1 MTEELNNNLTNR
13 ENIVGK
19 QSAPTNVDDAEEQAP
34 LEVNSVDQVQTANSQ
49 SEKNTA
55 KSLSDTPFEKP
66 KKLADIV
73 PTSVVWISGMIGN
86 HQVDCAGPIEL
97 PFKLDK
103 PEWPYT
109 TVAPNPSYTN
119 QIFNYDCGNWVPTDA
134 KTQGQQ
140 LTDLLKQVGDLQKN
154 SENHDK
160 SATQSQKMSVQLTQ
174 NMMQLGSK
182 MDVIENKLDN
192 LLNSKDSDK

>member
-1 MTEELNNNLTNR
+1 MTEELNSNLTNR
-13 ENIVGK
+13 ENK
-19 QSAPTNVDDAEEQAP
+19 QSAQTNVDDAEEQAP
-34 LEVNSVDQVQTANSQ
+34 SEVNSVDQVQTANSQ

-140 LTDLLKQVGDLQKN
+140 LTDLLKQVGDLQKK

>member
-1 MTEELNNNLTNR
+1 MTEELNSNLTNR
-13 ENIVGK
+13 ENK
-19 QSAPTNVDDAEEQAP
+19 QSAQTNVDDIEERA
-34 LEVNSVDQVQTANSQ
+34 SSDTSAVDQAQTANSQ
-49 SEKNTA
+49 SVKNTA
-55 KSLSDTPFEKP
+55 ESLSDATAEKP

-73 PTSVVWISGMIGN
+73 PTSLVWISGMIGN
-86 HQVDCAGPIEL
+86 RQVDCAGPIEL

-119 QIFNYDCGNWVPTDA
+119 QIFNYDSGNWVPTDA

-140 LTDLLKQVGDLQKN
+140 LADLLKQVSDLQKD

-174 NMMQLGSK
+174 NMMHLGSK
-182 MDVIENKLDN
+182 MDVIEKKLDN

>member
-1 MTEELNNNLTNR
+1 MTEELNSNLTNR
-13 ENIVGK
+13 ENK
-19 QSAPTNVDDAEEQAP
+19 QSAQTNVDDAEEQAP
-34 LEVNSVDQVQTANSQ
+34 SEVNSVDQAQTANSQ
-49 SEKNTA
+49 SVKNTEE
-55 KSLSDTPFEKP
+55 SLSDATVEKP

-73 PTSVVWISGMIGN
+73 PTSLVWISGMIGN
-86 HQVDCAGPIEL
+86 RQVDCAGPIEL

-119 QIFNYDCGNWVPTDA
+119 QIFNYDSGNWVPTDA

-140 LTDLLKQVGDLQKN
+140 LADLLKQVSDLQKD

-160 SATQSQKMSVQLTQ
+160 FATQSQKMSVQLTQ
-174 NMMQLGSK
+174 NMMHLGSK
-182 MDVIENKLDN
+182 MDVIGNKLDN

>member
-1 MTEELNNNLTNR
+1 MTEELNSNLTNR
-13 ENIVGK
+13 ENK
-19 QSAPTNVDDAEEQAP
+19 QSAQTNVDDIEERA
-34 LEVNSVDQVQTANSQ
+34 SSDTSAVDQAQTANSQ
-49 SEKNTA
+49 SVKNTA
-55 KSLSDTPFEKP
+55 ESLSDATAEKP

-73 PTSVVWISGMIGN
+73 PTSLVWISGMIGN
-86 HQVDCAGPIEL
+86 RQVDCAGPIEL

-119 QIFNYDCGNWVPTDA
+119 QIFNYDSGNWVPTDA

-140 LTDLLKQVGDLQKN
+140 LADLLKQVSDLQKD

-174 NMMQLGSK
+174 NMMHLGSK